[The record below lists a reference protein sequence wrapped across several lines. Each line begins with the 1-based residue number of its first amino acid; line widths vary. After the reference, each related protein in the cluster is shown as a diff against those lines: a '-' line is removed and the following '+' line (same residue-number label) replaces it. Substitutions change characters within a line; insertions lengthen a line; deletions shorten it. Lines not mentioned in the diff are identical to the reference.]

1 MGRRLLALAVVAAL
15 ALAGSVAFA
24 WAARGTGSP
33 AATCQ
38 MGRACPLASG
48 TAARCPAS
56 PVWSARL
63 GCCQAPPAAPAA
75 PAPSVGCPLPSGG
88 AGAPAVLRSAPL
100 PVAPAPACPFFGRA
114 EPRTAALHE
123 LGLFTLFSVLLI

>member
-33 AATCQ
+33 ASSCQ

-48 TAARCPAS
+48 NAARCPAS
-56 PVWSARL
+56 PAWSAQL

-75 PAPSVGCPLPSGG
+75 PAPSVGCPLPSGES
-88 AGAPAVLRSAPL
+88 GAPAVMRSAPL
-100 PVAPAPACPFFGRA
+100 PVEPGASCPFGARPA
-114 EPRTAALHE
+114 PRTAGLRD